1 MKLRMQITKEKEI
14 RFICHLEYVPTIERA
29 IRRAKLPAAYSEGF
43 NPHLKFSLA
52 SALGVGVISMAEFV
66 EIELAEPMEVHEAVQ
81 KMTAALPRGIQIMA
95 ADVTVNNAPALMA
108 SAGGADY
115 LVVLPYSGEYV
126 EAVAAF
132 NAAESVVYAKAA
144 PKLKNKIKEIDVK
157 FYIPEIC
164 AKQENDMLT
173 LKFSCRITPNGSMKA
188 ADLLN
193 TLNQHFGMQLPVE
206 KADITRLDLYRAAAD
221 GRRLPMLEHMDKSI
235 Q

>member
-1 MKLRMQITKEKEI
+1 M
-14 RFICHLEYVPTIERA
+14 
-29 IRRAKLPAAYSEGF
+29 
-43 NPHLKFSLA
+43 
-52 SALGVGVISMAEFV
+52 
-66 EIELAEPMEVHEAVQ
+66 
-81 KMTAALPRGIQIMA
+81 
-95 ADVTVNNAPALMA
+95 
-108 SAGGADY
+108 
-115 LVVLPYSGEYV
+115 LPYSGEYV

-193 TLNQHFGMQLPVE
+193 TLNQHLGMQLPVE

>member
-14 RFICHLEYVPTIERA
+14 RFISHLEYVRTIERA

-52 SALGVGVISMAEFV
+52 SALGVGVVSMAEFV

-95 ADVTVNNAPALMA
+95 ADVTANNAPALMA

-126 EAVAAF
+126 EAVA
-132 NAAESVVYAKAA
+132 ESVVYAKAA
-144 PKLKNKIKEIDVK
+144 PKLRNKIKEIDVK

-188 ADLLN
+188 GDLLN

-221 GRRLPMLEHMDKSI
+221 GRRLPMLEHLDKFI